1 MLEALEQAHGGRG
14 DEELF
19 CMKDDE
25 FAEAMVQQVVKAYKS
40 YADRSEWGSNAAIE
54 SRLREFM
61 VCAVKG
67 STVPIEAVEGLPK
80 LAVTFGPRSTARH
93 FDGTASHMIEV
104 AGLQGLPVDV
114 PLEKQDV
121 SRPFA
126 QPCRKQK
133 R

>member
-25 FAEAMVQQVVKAYKS
+25 FAEAMVQQVVKAYRS

-54 SRLREFM
+54 SRLRKLM
-61 VCAVKG
+61 VYAVKG
-67 STVPIEAVEGLPK
+67 STVPIDAVEGLPK
-80 LAVTFGPRSTARH
+80 LAVTFGPWSTARH
-93 FDGTASHMIEV
+93 FDGTASHVIEV
-104 AGLQGLPVDV
+104 AGLQELPVDV
-114 PLEKQDV
+114 PLENRM
-121 SRPFA
+121 SAGPFA